1 MVLPRATPSRT
12 YLKGISNRGPSPSQA
27 QAVRQAK
34 AANPRLTQVDLAARF
49 HTPQSS
55 VSRILTGRVFPEQK
69 PRKLTEEQ
77 VQDLRYIGA
86 SSSITQAA
94 RKYGIT
100 KSEAADI
107 VQGCSYRDV
116 PLSDRESALKEL
128 FAQFDAFMASIPT
141 V

>member
-1 MVLPRATPSRT
+1 MRIVTV
-12 YLKGISNRGPSPSQA
+12 QEE
-27 QAVRQAK
+27 
-34 AANPRLTQVDLAARF
+34 DLAARF
-49 HTPQSS
+49 HTTQAS

-107 VQGCSYRDV
+107 VQGRSYRDV
-116 PLSDRESALKEL
+116 PLSDRESALKEV
-128 FAQFDAFMASIPT
+128 FAQFAAFIASIPT
-141 V
+141 I